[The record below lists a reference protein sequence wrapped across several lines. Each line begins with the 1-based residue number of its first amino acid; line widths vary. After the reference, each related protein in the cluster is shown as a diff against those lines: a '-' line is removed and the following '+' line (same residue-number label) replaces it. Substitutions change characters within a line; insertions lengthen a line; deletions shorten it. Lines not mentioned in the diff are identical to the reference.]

1 MQDLVAVIGN
11 NTSIKINMMLIYCD
25 NGLEFIFSGF
35 AKHRILGKTA
45 LLLDYQPLKL

>member
-11 NTSIKINMMLIYCD
+11 NT